1 MSALALDVI
10 GTPAPQGSHRG
21 FVVNGRAV
29 ITQDNKKTKPW
40 RQDVKATA
48 LSELATL
55 TPWTPYDGPVEVQIT
70 FRMPRPRYHYGTG
83 RNANQLKATA
93 PAFVDKKPDID
104 KLTRSTLDALTEAG
118 VWRDDSQVASMVL
131 TKEYATNQQPGAHIL
146 VFPLNSVPAQPP
158 TSRGPSS
165 SAGTDSH
172 ATVQEA
178 LL

>member
-1 MSALALDVI
+1 MNALTLDVI

-48 LSELATL
+48 LNELADRM
-55 TPWTPYDGPVEVQIT
+55 PWTPYDGPVEVQIS

-83 RNANQLKATA
+83 RNSHQLKPSA
-93 PAFVDKKPDID
+93 PTFVDKKPDID

-131 TKEYATNQQPGAHIL
+131 HKEYATDQPPGAHIL
-146 VFPLNSVPAQPP
+146 VFPLNAVAAS
-158 TSRGPSS
+158 PSPQES
-165 SAGTDSH
+165 PGA